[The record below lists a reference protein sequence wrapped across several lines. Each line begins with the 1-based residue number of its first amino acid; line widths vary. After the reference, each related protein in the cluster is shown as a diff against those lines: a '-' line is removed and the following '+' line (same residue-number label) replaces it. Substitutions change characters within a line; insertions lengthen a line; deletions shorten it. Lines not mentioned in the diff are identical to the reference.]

1 MTPQELKNS
10 ILQLAIQ
17 GKLVEQRPEEGT
29 AEELFTQIQQEKKR
43 LIAEKKIKKEKPLP
57 EITEDEKP
65 FDIPESWKWVK
76 LGEIVTVLGGKRI
89 PAGRQLTTENTGY
102 KYIRVSDMKD
112 GTVLTDGLLYIP
124 SDIFPSIARYII
136 HKEDVYITVAGT
148 IGRVGKIPEEIDGA
162 NLTENADRLVFSM
175 LEQNWLIKCLESNI
189 VQSQIANVTTKVGQP
204 KLAIKRI
211 QKLIIPLPPL
221 AEQKRIVAKFEEL
234 LPYID
239 RYEQAWSKLEQFN
252 NLFPEDMKKSLLQY
266 AIQGKLVE
274 QRPEEGTAEEL
285 FARIQEEKQRLIAE
299 KKNKKEKPLPE
310 ITEEEKP
317 FDIPESWKWVYLLD
331 IIEEKPSNGYSPK
344 GVTYPTE
351 IKNLTLTATTSGRF
365 KDDAFKYVD
374 ISKEDASKYW
384 LKNNDLLI
392 QRSNSRELVGTSC
405 IYTGADNAYI
415 YPDLM
420 MRMHVSSQVD
430 IYYIDYVLKAPVTRN
445 YYMASASGTS
455 ESMPKINQKIVSFT
469 LVPLPPLAEQK
480 RIVEKLEQIGRAPCR
495 ERG

>member
-365 KDDAFKYVD
+365 MDDAFKYVD

-480 RIVEKLEQIGRAPCR
+480 RIVEKLEQLLPLC
-495 ERG
+495 ERLK